1 MRCWIPSVYAI
12 WQCWFP
18 LSLIITTSNLFSI
31 FTPSCYKTKTK
42 DLPLGSCSCTSAQK
56 LAGIISAG
64 NHKAETPKKKIRW
77 MNEQKSNA
85 AEVFFLWCNSSRHP
99 AVRVDAWWQHNHT
112 PAKMAVPAVWSRDAG
127 VLCGVWIGCA
137 VHQCG
142 VRWKK
147 IVKKER
153 RKKGSLEGGKRNILY
168 SVHCWHS
175 E

>member
-1 MRCWIPSVYAI
+1 MNDTKK
-12 WQCWFP
+12 QCGRSFFFND
-18 LSLIITTSNLFSI
+18 II
-31 FTPSCYKTKTK
+31 
-42 DLPLGSCSCTSAQK
+42 
-56 LAGIISAG
+56 
-64 NHKAETPKKKIRW
+64 
-77 MNEQKSNA
+77 
-85 AEVFFLWCNSSRHP
+85 SSRHP

-153 RKKGSLEGGKRNILY
+153 RRKRKPGRRKKEIYCTACTAGTPNRLQPKLAPYGPVAEKTYLARRPIGLWILAPTY
-168 SVHCWHS
+168 RERMFFTKSCKECWYILRVFLYIS
-175 E
+175 EVYVSHVVRVEMSPSRSD